1 MKDAGGLDRGG
12 GSRSRKKWLQPL
24 CTPRV
29 KPADRWIGVGCTR
42 RKKARNDSEGSGP
55 GNQRDDDAT
64 YGGVGNCRRQEES
77 GTDFGCIQ
85 MLTGCSS
92 ENIKSAVGKNARV
105 QGEVLARIDI

>member
-55 GNQRDDDAT
+55 GTRGTMMLLMEVWAT
-64 YGGVGNCRRQEES
+64 AGGRRNPE
-77 GTDFGCIQ
+77 
-85 MLTGCSS
+85 LTLDVFRCSLD
-92 ENIKSAVGKNARV
+92 V
-105 QGEVLARIDI
+105 QVKT